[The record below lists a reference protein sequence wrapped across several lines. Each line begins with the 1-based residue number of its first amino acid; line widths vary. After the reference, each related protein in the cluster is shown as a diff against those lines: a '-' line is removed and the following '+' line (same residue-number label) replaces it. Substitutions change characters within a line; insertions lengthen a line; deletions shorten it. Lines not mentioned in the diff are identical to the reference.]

1 MVRLARVPFLTPL
14 PRSVEVVVVLALLVL
29 TVLVE
34 AVAEDQMLHRVLVEQ
49 ELTVTMAVITL

>member
-1 MVRLARVPFLTPL
+1 
-14 PRSVEVVVVLALLVL
+14 VVLALLVL

>member
-1 MVRLARVPFLTPL
+1 MTPL